1 MKIPAH
7 ISIRAHEITADFLT
21 EIDKHLL
28 DIVEERA
35 TEMFEIRD
43 FAEILHIHPR
53 HLTDTIKL
61 TTGNP
66 PCYYFEEKILN
77 IAKGMLL
84 QHEVPIK
91 SIAISLT
98 YDPSNFTKFFK
109 RFTGQ
114 TPKEYRMMAFSAKE
128 TEKTVLVTI

>member
-7 ISIRAHEITADFLT
+7 ISIRAQEITADFLT
-21 EIDKHLL
+21 EINKHLL
-28 DIVEERA
+28 DIVEERV

-84 QHEVPIK
+84 QQEVPIK

-114 TPKEYRMMAFSAKE
+114 TPKEYRMMTFSAKE
-128 TEKTVLVTI
+128 TQKTVLVTI